1 MRKVVT
7 IIALVMLVCVAYANI
22 PGNFFTNWDDEHL
35 IVKNKGIRSLD
46 LLFMLANFHISYPP
60 LTVFSHALDH
70 LYWGFNPIGYHLTD
84 IMLYALSVL
93 TFFYICLGLLRDSR
107 AGFLAAAI
115 FLLHPLHVESV
126 AWLSS
131 RKDGLGMLFYL
142 LAFLSYIRFSRSGG
156 ARFIWLSALFYLCAL
171 WAKPFTVT
179 LPLAL
184 VLYDLLLGPRRSRV
198 AESIRNKLPYVLPL
212 LITALATVFLDPHNE
227 TSLPYHGGSAFM
239 TFLAVLKVMGD
250 YLRML
255 LIPVRLNSL
264 YVVSLPSR
272 LGEMSCVFP
281 LLIWLAL
288 LAGALA
294 ARKRSPIFSF
304 CTLWAV
310 LSLLPV
316 LQIIPTNVVKA
327 DRYLYLPV
335 AALSLL
341 AGSWMSG
348 RRSAFVGRGT
358 ILAITAMI
366 TCLMLLTIS
375 RNTVWGSSFSLWK
388 SVLARN
394 PSNADAYNNLSIAY
408 ARIGMYQ
415 DAEDAAR
422 KALELRPN
430 FASAHNNLA
439 NVYRLTGRNDE
450 ALVELQKAMDLTKDI
465 VYAASVYIGMGLIYE
480 QRGEFG
486 KALDAYGKASQLSP
500 AYLDDSV
507 IIRHRELCRQK
518 LRKQNRLLE

>member
-1 MRKVVT
+1 MRKVIP
-7 IIALVMLVCVAYANI
+7 IIALVMLVFVAYANI
-22 PGNFFTNWDDEHL
+22 LGNFFTNWDDEHL

-46 LLFMLANFHISYPP
+46 LLFLLRNFHISYPP
-60 LTVFSHALDH
+60 LTVLSHSLDH
-70 LYWGFNPIGYHLTD
+70 LFWGFNPIGYHLTD

-93 TFFYICLGLLRDSR
+93 TFFFICVCLLGDSR
-107 AGFLAAAI
+107 AGFLAGAI

-142 LAFLSYIRFSRSGG
+142 LGFLSYLHFSKAGG
-156 ARFIWLSALFYLCAL
+156 TRFIWLSALFYLCAL

-184 VLYDLLLGPRRSRV
+184 VLYDLLLGTRRSRV
-198 AESIRNKLPYVLPL
+198 AESIRNKLPYALPL

-227 TSLPYHGGSAFM
+227 TSLPYHGGSAFI
-239 TFLAVLKVMGD
+239 TFLAVLKVMGH

-255 LIPVRLNSL
+255 LLPVRLSAL

-288 LAGALA
+288 LAGAAA
-294 ARKRSPIFSF
+294 ARKRSPVF
-304 CTLWAV
+304 CFCILWSI

-316 LQIIPTNVVKA
+316 LQIIPTNVIKA
-327 DRYLYLPV
+327 DRYLYLPT

-341 AGSWMSG
+341 AGSWMAG
-348 RRSAFVGRGT
+348 RRSAALGRRT
-358 ILAITAMI
+358 ILIFTALL

-375 RNTVWGSSFSLWK
+375 RNIVWESSFSLWR
-388 SVLARN
+388 SVLALN

-422 KALELRPN
+422 KALELRPG

-450 ALVELQKAMDLTKDI
+450 ALVELQKAMELTKDI
-465 VYAASVYIGMGLIYE
+465 VYAGSVYIGMGLIYE
-480 QRGEFG
+480 QRGEYG
-486 KALDAYGKASQLSP
+486 KALDAYEKASQLSP
-500 AYLDDSV
+500 VYLDDSV
-507 IIRHRELCRQK
+507 IIKHLELCKQK
-518 LRKQNRLLE
+518 LRQRNRLLE